1 MTLKTY
7 FNVIVAFIMVSLFIV
22 ITSFTVSNSK
32 AFMKHQL
39 AEQTELLGLTL
50 VQSISQSANANH
62 QLLTEH
68 VSQFSRLHQY
78 AYIRVQHLDKTLIEK
93 RVTQPSTMPK
103 WLANYLSVSS
113 PLFQQ
118 SFALAEQEYMVQ
130 LQLQS
135 SPANNYIY
143 DSFKDVCAVF
153 AFFICFAWF
162 ILHIAIRA
170 LKAPIDA
177 LHQHTNKLA
186 NKEFTEAPE
195 IQSVAEM
202 NALMSSHNRMTNQVK
217 ELVNELTQR
226 LGHAK
231 NALYRDELTQLGNRR
246 LFCAQF
252 DQLLSDE
259 KNQSGA
265 LILVRLSEWETV
277 RRKEGFSVARSF
289 LEDVIY
295 TLQTHSKQG
304 VNARI
309 FRLNDN
315 EFACVLQHVTRD
327 ELVKVLSDMASHL
340 ARLQG
345 QYQQKKEVLVGAV
358 LWQSGEAM
366 SKVMKVADEAVL
378 IAAKERRKYHLYE
391 PSQHIK
397 KVSDMLATRERV
409 LMAISESTLGL
420 SQHSVMMSDQVS
432 LMFSEVLTKITHQD
446 EVIPT
451 LLLQSKA
458 EQFSAS
464 GELDKRIFNL
474 IRSWYV
480 KGQLDLPVSINV
492 SVHSILDDTFYTW
505 LIGQAHQFADFFASI
520 IWEFDEQ
527 MLSQSQLAPQVIS
540 KLHKLGSKV
549 AIDHFGTGDN
559 TLFAL
564 RKWPVDIVKL
574 DGSFIR
580 ELEQKQDSWYFLE
593 NIIKLAH
600 SLGVVVVCEQLESEE
615 QVKWAQQ
622 LGSDGFQ
629 GFKLALPHAIG

>member
-7 FNVIVAFIMVSLFIV
+7 FNVIIAFIMVSLFIV

-32 AFMKHQL
+32 AFMKNQL

-62 QLLTEH
+62 QLLTEQ

-78 AYIRVQHLDKTLIEK
+78 AYIRVQHLDKTFIEK
-93 RVTQPSTMPK
+93 RATQPSAMPK

-130 LQLQS
+130 LQLQA

-143 DSFKDVCAVF
+143 GSFKDVCAVF
-153 AFFICFAWF
+153 TFFICFAWF

-195 IQSVAEM
+195 IQSVSEM

-226 LGHAK
+226 LEHAK

-252 DQLLSDE
+252 EQLLSDE

-327 ELVKVLSDMASHL
+327 ELVNVLSDMASHL

-366 SKVMKVADEAVL
+366 PEVMKAADEAVL

-391 PSQHIK
+391 PSQHMK

-432 LMFSEVLTKITHQD
+432 LMFSEVLTKITFQD

-492 SVHSILDDTFYTW
+492 SVHSVLDDTFYAW
-505 LIGQAHQFADFFASI
+505 LTEQAHQFADLFTSI

-559 TLFAL
+559 TLLAL